1 MNRFNPDKEGCMS
14 DNEMIRV
21 SLQGTETTV
30 SFSPDHINRTETARK
45 ISWDLCEL
53 IEDTQCGAK
62 PLDHIVLDFRGI
74 DRIGSAGLNG
84 LIGIKSKARSHG
96 VRVVLSNVQE
106 SVRDVFALTRLE
118 RMFEFR
124 NVDGHGVTFG

>member
-1 MNRFNPDKEGCMS
+1 MS
-14 DNEMIRV
+14 DSEMICV
-21 SLQGTETTV
+21 SMQGAETTV
-30 SFSPDHINRTETARK
+30 SFSPDHINRTETAQK

-53 IEDTQCGAK
+53 IEDTQSGET

-124 NVDGHGVTFG
+124 TVDGRGVTFG